1 MAPPVKVK
9 PRSKQP
15 ARATVVKRAPARA
28 KVKAVARTAS
38 PVPPPSPDAA
48 VSDRLFLFVTFA
60 VLGGLLLI
68 VASAV
73 PPARVPWPVLA
84 GELFTHRS
92 NLAAIGMGTIAVA
105 LICLNIA
112 VF

>member
-1 MAPPVKVK
+1 V
-9 PRSKQP
+9 
-15 ARATVVKRAPARA
+15 RA
-28 KVKAVARTAS
+28 KVKAARSVVRTAS
-38 PVPPPSPDAA
+38 PTPPPSSDAA
-48 VSDRLFLFVTFA
+48 VSDRLFLVVTFA

-68 VASAV
+68 GASAV

-84 GELFTHRS
+84 RPLFIHRS